1 MAETHLKAFV
11 VQGCDYGTV
20 VFDTRHVSAR
30 RRGACEMGC
39 EFSEVESCRR
49 APHFDGYGPGPVP
62 VSALLAA
69 GWRYE
74 CSNCCC
80 SVYQGAFY
88 DSEPMAPV
96 LDGDQ
101 VFCSKAC
108 HEGQRK
114 LFEDQERLERDA
126 GDEARRRWPGITVHR
141 VFLRSQTEA
150 QVIFT
155 FPGGRY
161 SCEWVTG
168 RQHVSLSRHDEPA
181 WNAFTSNHPEACRG

>member
-1 MAETHLKAFV
+1 MREKLHEDRACFHSNGDAMTALKAFV

-30 RRGACEMGC
+30 RHGACEMGC

-49 APHFDGYGPGPVP
+49 APHFDGYAPGPVP

-88 DSEPMAPV
+88 DSGEPMAPM

-108 HEGQRK
+108 QEGQRK

-126 GDEARRRWPGITVHR
+126 GDEARRRWPGSGT
-141 VFLRSQTEA
+141 QTPRG
-150 QVIFT
+150 T
-155 FPGGRY
+155 R
-161 SCEWVTG
+161 CEWPRCG
-168 RQHVSLSRHDEPA
+168 PACSRA
-181 WNAFTSNHPEACRG
+181 WAGPETST